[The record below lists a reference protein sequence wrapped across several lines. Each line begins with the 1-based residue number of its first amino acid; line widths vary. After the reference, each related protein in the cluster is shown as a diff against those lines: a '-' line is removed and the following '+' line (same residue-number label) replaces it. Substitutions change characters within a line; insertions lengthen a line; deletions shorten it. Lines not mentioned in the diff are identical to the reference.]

1 MTELPGIWRVELLH
15 PLVVHFPLALLLCGT
30 AAWLVGHWT
39 RRRERWAFLLPAGRL
54 MLSVGAAS
62 AWVAVY
68 TGDLADAEVVRTL
81 CDPTVVEAHE
91 EYAIIVAAIF
101 TGALVIEFASLLNA
115 ALERWRHIIA
125 IAVGVALIGGAAL
138 LGYVG
143 HLGSTLVYQ
152 QGAAVYHP
160 SENCTEFE

>member
-1 MTELPGIWRVELLH
+1 MAELPGIWRVELFH

-30 AAWLVGHWT
+30 ATWLIGQWV
-39 RRRERWAFLLPAGRL
+39 REHQRWDFLLPAGRL
-54 MLSVGAAS
+54 MLGIGAIS

-68 TGDLADAEVVRTL
+68 TGHLADAEVVRTL
-81 CDPTVVEAHE
+81 CDPTVVERHE
-91 EYAIIVAAIF
+91 EYGTTVAAVY
-101 TGALVIEFASLLNA
+101 TAALALELGSLLTDA
-115 ALERWRHIIA
+115 FQRWRHLIA
-125 IAVGVALIGGAAL
+125 LLVGVALIVGATL
-138 LGYVG
+138 LGYTG